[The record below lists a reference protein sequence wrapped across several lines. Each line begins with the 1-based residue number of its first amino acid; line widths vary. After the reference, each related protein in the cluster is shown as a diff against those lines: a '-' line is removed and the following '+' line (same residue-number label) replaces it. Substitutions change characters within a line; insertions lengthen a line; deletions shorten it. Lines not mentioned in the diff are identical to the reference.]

1 MGTALTR
8 SAQSNLTGLPA
19 VSTAQ
24 PVLQSW
30 KEIASELGRSVRTAQ
45 RWERVLKLPVRRLGK
60 GPRCPVFAFKDELHL
75 WLRTNA
81 DSVTDESRKVLSFN
95 TRKVPRGE
103 SQVTETRDAKRLA
116 VKPEPGILK
125 SLNAFFAL
133 EGVRH
138 MPRNCARC
146 NSPTEFLVGQ
156 FWLYG
161 TDKTWQVSVPFRPTC
176 DAEIRSLL
184 PSPSPSTHIT

>member
-1 MGTALTR
+1 MGTSLTR
-8 SAQSNLTGLPA
+8 SAQSNLTGVPD

-30 KEIASELGRSVRTAQ
+30 KEIASELGRSVRTVQ
-45 RWERVLKLPVRRLGK
+45 RWERILKLPVHRLGK

-75 WLRTNA
+75 WLQGNA
-81 DSVTDESRKVLSFN
+81 NGVAAESRKLLPFN
-95 TRKVPRGE
+95 TRKVPRGL
-103 SQVTETRDAKRLA
+103 SHVPETRSAKPMA
-116 VKPEPGILK
+116 GNSEPAILK

-133 EGVRH
+133 ENTRH
-138 MPRNCARC
+138 LPRNCARC
-146 NSPTEFLVGQ
+146 KCPTEFLIGQ

-161 TDKTWQVSVPFRPTC
+161 TDKTWQVSVPFCPTC

-184 PSPSPSTHIT
+184 PSQSTHIT